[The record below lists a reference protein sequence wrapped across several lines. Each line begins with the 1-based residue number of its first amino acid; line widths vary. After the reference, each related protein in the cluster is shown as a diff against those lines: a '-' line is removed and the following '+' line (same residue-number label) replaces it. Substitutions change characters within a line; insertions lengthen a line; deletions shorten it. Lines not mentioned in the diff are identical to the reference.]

1 MVYLLVCLVRY
12 LLSTKTC
19 TKMKINT
26 KSNPKRVI
34 LSIYLLS
41 VANLFAVKR
50 FQCGFKVF
58 KVVIST

>member
-12 LLSTKTC
+12 LLATETC
-19 TKMKINT
+19 TKMTINT
-26 KSNPKRVI
+26 KCDPKRVI

-50 FQCGFKVF
+50 FQCGFKMF
-58 KVVIST
+58 